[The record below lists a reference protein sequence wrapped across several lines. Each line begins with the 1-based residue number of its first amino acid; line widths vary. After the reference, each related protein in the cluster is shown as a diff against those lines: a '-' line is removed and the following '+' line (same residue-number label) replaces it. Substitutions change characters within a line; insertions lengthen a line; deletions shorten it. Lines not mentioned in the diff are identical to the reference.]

1 MIIVGLVC
9 VIYDVEVEA
18 WYSILRFSIRYCL
31 GIEFMGKYVY
41 VVGGSKEW
49 KRMNIC
55 ERYDLD
61 VN

>member
-1 MIIVGLVC
+1 MC